1 MNLLFVIGENYLIYC
16 QLDLIYRAYMAYNQ
30 KVVIATMDGMISLV
44 KEVDL
49 FKDMSRIEID
59 ALLKNAKGKYYLE
72 NDVILSEGMMQ
83 KCLYIVM

>member
-1 MNLLFVIGENYLIYC
+1 
-16 QLDLIYRAYMAYNQ
+16 MAYNQ
-30 KVVIATMDGMISLV
+30 EVVIATMDGMISLV

-59 ALLKNAKGKYYLE
+59 ALLENAKGKYYLE
-72 NDVILSEGMMQ
+72 NCVILSKGMMQ